1 MTPQPIS
8 TLACLSF
15 LAVAACSSS
24 GPAPGGGGAGTTTD
38 SGNANVG
45 GSGSGSGGSAS
56 GSGGSMDSAV
66 SGGSS
71 SGMGSSGSSGSGGG
85 TASSSSGGSS
95 GPPGAGDAGGAT
107 GSSDAAGAPQGG
119 DAGGG
124 GPSDGMAA
132 PLEAGPVGDG
142 GAPSPLMNFFVSS
155 DTSMTG
161 NLGGLTGADARCQR
175 LATAVGHG
183 DKTWRAYLSAD
194 SPVTNA
200 RDRIGNGPYY
210 NSLGLL
216 VAADN
221 NALHPHSGDPSLF
234 IDEHGHRINGQWTGS
249 PAPLEHDILTGSTT
263 LGMLDVGFT
272 CTNWTATTGN
282 SFVGHADGLGPGM
295 SMAAMYTPWNSSHT
309 GQCAN
314 TAPGGGAGRI
324 YCFVGP

>member
-1 MTPQPIS
+1 MTTQRLS
-8 TLACLSF
+8 TLAWLSF
-15 LAVAACSSS
+15 IAACSP
-24 GPAPGGGGAGTTTD
+24 GNPAPGGGGNVDTTKD
-38 SGNANVG
+38 SGMAGLG
-45 GSGSGSGGSAS
+45 GSGSGSGAGAS
-56 GSGGSMDSAV
+56 GSSGSMNPAG

-71 SGMGSSGSSGSGGG
+71 SGTGSSMSSGSGGAAG
-85 TASSSSGGSS
+85 SSGAGGSS
-95 GPPGAGDAGGAT
+95 GQTGPRDGGGSTSGPDAT
-107 GSSDAAGAPQGG
+107 VVSQDG

-124 GPSDGMAA
+124 APSDAVGG
-132 PLEAGPVGDG
+132 PLPEAGPVGDG

-155 DTSMTG
+155 DTSMTA

-183 DKTWRAYLSAD
+183 DKTWHAYVSAD

-234 IDEHGHRINGQWTGS
+234 IDEHGQRINGQWAGS

-263 LGMLDVGFT
+263 LGMLNVGFT
-272 CTNWTATTGN
+272 CTSWTATTGN

-324 YCFVGP
+324 YCFVAP